1 MSSPKVFNT
10 LQARHDNAT
19 PYSPSK
25 REEAYERLTDSL
37 TEIAELLLKV
47 ERKVNEV
54 YKLCGEDYCQEHLPY
69 LTFQLDTD
77 TARNE
82 ITKYINNEDV

>member
-1 MSSPKVFNT
+1 MSNKTFNT
-10 LQARHDNAT
+10 LQARYDNVT
-19 PYSPSK
+19 PCEPTSL
-25 REEAYERLTDSL
+25 EERHEELCEHL
-37 TEIAELLLKV
+37 EEINELLHKV
-47 ERKVNEV
+47 EQEVNKV
-54 YKLCGEDYCQEHLPY
+54 YDLCGEDYLTKHLPY